1 VALGRRLFALGV
13 TTTAGHSA
21 SFGAMTVAN
30 DLLIDGFDRVRE
42 TVQQV
47 VSGLG
52 EDGLAFRPDSEAN
65 PIGWLV
71 WHLTRVQDDHVA
83 AAAESAQ
90 LWTVGGWVERF
101 RLPYD
106 VDVTGYGQSS
116 EDVAALKVT
125 ADMLTGYHDAVHR
138 ATVDYLATLTDQD
151 YPRVV
156 DERWDPPVTL
166 AVRLVSVLNDTT
178 QHAGQAAYVR
188 GLLDR
193 R

>member
-1 VALGRRLFALGV
+1 MAVGRHVFALGV
-13 TTTAGHSA
+13 TRAARGSA

-30 DLLIDGFDRVRE
+30 DLLIDGFGRVRE
-42 TVQQV
+42 TVHEV
-47 VSGLG
+47 VAGLE
-52 EDGLAFRPDSEAN
+52 EDGLAYRPDGEAN
-65 PIGWLV
+65 SIGWLV
-71 WHLTRVQDDHVA
+71 WHLTRIQDDHVA
-83 AAAESAQ
+83 HVAESAQ

-106 VDVTGYGQSS
+106 VDATGYGQSS
-116 EDVAALKVT
+116 DDVGLLKVT

-138 ATVDYLATLTDQD
+138 AAVDYLATLADED
-151 YPRVV
+151 YARVV

-166 AVRLVSVLNDTT
+166 AVRLVSVLDDAT